1 MFHLSKDEF
10 DNLRS
15 QFVTSSQWGGC
26 RYPPSAFTEQGV
38 AMLSLRPGKQH
49 KRTWKGQIF
58 IYFNK
63 NSKFTYNS
71 LVTFKGGM
79 QDLITTLAAYL
90 PKESIQLNKIEG
102 AIH

>member
-1 MFHLSKDEF
+1 MRGKLISKAL
-10 DNLRS
+10 N
-15 QFVTSSQWGGC
+15 
-26 RYPPSAFTEQGV
+26 
-38 AMLSLRPGKQH
+38 
-49 KRTWKGQIF
+49 
-58 IYFNK
+58 NK